1 MTSRLRIAVAMTAR
15 ETARNRTACVLALVL
30 PLLFYGLALLMT
42 SERIVVFQL
51 ASVSLEPD
59 IEVPGR
65 SEVLVFMALIAIGF
79 MSAFFGVNLIQKHG
93 RTNRRL
99 VVCGYRPSELVLSK
113 LLVLG
118 GSVVIVSL
126 YCLALMTPFFIP
138 RHPATVLAGLVLV
151 GYVYGCYGLM
161 IGALWRRELESMFS
175 VILLTNIDV
184 GWLQNPVFY
193 NEAENKA
200 FIHWLPAYWPVQAA
214 MTGAFTDAGVGAS
227 ALGAFVYGT
236 LLLLIAIFVFWRE
249 VRMAAPVRLRTGPLM
264 METD

>member
-1 MTSRLRIAVAMTAR
+1 MTGKLRTAVVMTAR
-15 ETARNRTACVLALVL
+15 ETVRNRTACVLALVL
-30 PLLFYGLALLMT
+30 PLLFNGLTLLMT

-51 ASVSLEPD
+51 ASISLEPD
-59 IEVPGR
+59 IEVPAR

-99 VVCGYRPSELVLSK
+99 VICGYRPSQLVVSKLIVLS
-113 LLVLG
+113 

-138 RHPATVLAGLVLV
+138 RRPASVLAGLALV
-151 GYVYGCYGLM
+151 GYVYGCYGLL
-161 IGALWRRELESMFS
+161 IGTVWRRELEAMFS

-193 NEAENKA
+193 TEAENKT

-214 MTGAFTDAGVGAS
+214 MTGAFTDQGFGAA
-227 ALGAFVYGT
+227 ALGAIAYGT
-236 LLLLIAIFVFWRE
+236 TLLLIAIFVFWRQ
-249 VRMAAPVRLRTGPLM
+249 VRMATAAAPRTGRLLV
-264 METD
+264 ETP

>member
-1 MTSRLRIAVAMTAR
+1 MRRLRTAVGMTAR

-30 PLLFYGLALLMT
+30 PLLFNGLALLMT

-59 IEVPGR
+59 IEAPAR
-65 SEVLVFMALIAIGF
+65 WEALVFMALVAIGF

-93 RTNRRL
+93 STNRRL
-99 VVCGYRPSELVLSK
+99 VICGYRPSELVLSK

-138 RHPATVLAGLVLV
+138 RHPATVFGGLVLV

-193 NEAENKA
+193 TDAENKA
-200 FIHWLPAYWPVQAA
+200 FIHWLPAYWPVQAT
-214 MTGAFTDAGVGAS
+214 MSGAFTDHGFGTP
-227 ALGAFVYGT
+227 ALGALAYGT
-236 LLLLIAIFVFWRE
+236 TFLFIAIFAFWRQ
-249 VRMAAPVRLRTGPLM
+249 VRMAAPVAPGTRPLTV
-264 METD
+264 ETP